1 MIEIFRYSVGLVREK
16 SFKYGERVNIQN
28 PIDIFNFL
36 KTVPEIF
43 LAPKEK
49 FFVIGLDTAGNI
61 LGYSIVFEGSV
72 NLTIARPR
80 EIFQTLLLMNARS
93 CIVGHNHPSGDVT
106 PSDVDKESTK
116 DIVAAGKIIGIE
128 VIDHLIIGSG
138 SDLFYSFN
146 NGGLI

>member
-16 SFKYGERVNIQN
+16 SFKYGERINIQS
-28 PIDIFNFL
+28 PLDVFNFL
-36 KTVPEIF
+36 KTIREIY

-49 FFVIGLDTAGNI
+49 FFVIGLDTAGSI
-61 LGYSIVFEGSV
+61 LGYSIVFKGSID
-72 NLTIARPR
+72 LTIARPR

-93 CIVGHNHPSGDVT
+93 CIIGHNHPSGDVT
-106 PSDVDKESTK
+106 PSDMDKESTK

-138 SDLFYSFN
+138 TNLFYSFN
-146 NGGLI
+146 QGGLI